1 MGCQLLTDPV
11 GVSQSATCR
20 ASGEGGQLAGP
31 TACCQFDW
39 VTVVCWRHKPIVI
52 KDIRLTNV
60 WLSVPR
66 GRMPTVKGNL
76 ESERLRANLHKI
88 VRILNRG
95 IRQRATAERVNVH
108 PPNYLSEHD
117 H

>member
-1 MGCQLLTDPV
+1 M
-11 GVSQSATCR
+11 ATR
-20 ASGEGGQLAGP
+20 A
-31 TACCQFDW
+31 ACWQFDG
-39 VTVVCWRHKPIVI
+39 VTVVCWWHKPIVI
-52 KDIRLTNV
+52 EDIRLSNV
-60 WLSVPR
+60 WLFVPR
-66 GRMPTVKGNL
+66 GRMPTVKDNL